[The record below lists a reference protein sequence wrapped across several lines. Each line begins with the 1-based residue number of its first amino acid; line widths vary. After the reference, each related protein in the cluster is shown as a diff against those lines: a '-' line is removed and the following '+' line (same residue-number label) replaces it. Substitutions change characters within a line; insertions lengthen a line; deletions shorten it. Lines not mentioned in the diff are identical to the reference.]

1 MRCLLALVAATTL
14 WPLGAAAAGGAFDA
28 CFVRVEP
35 PASAASGAADV
46 GDGSPLQSHVGIRRR
61 TQQLFDLDIVVTGSG
76 GTSCQLGGTAKLRG
90 DEGSESL
97 AMVVRPDP
105 SRKSG
110 RSGTLCQV
118 FVRLTADGL
127 TLATTPGSCQTQA
140 LCEGKV
146 QLDGQRFEAAT
157 RLAPNAAGPCFARP
171 GS

>member
-1 MRCLLALVAATTL
+1 MRRLPTLVAATTFWL
-14 WPLGAAAAGGAFDA
+14 HGASAAGGAFDA

-35 PASAASGAADV
+35 PSPAASGAAA
-46 GDGSPLQSHVGIRRR
+46 GDGAPLQSHVGIRRR

-76 GTSCQLGGTAKLRG
+76 SASCQLGGTAKLRG
-90 DEGSESL
+90 DAGSESL

-127 TLATTPGSCQTQA
+127 TLATTPGSCQAQA

-146 QLDGQRFEAAT
+146 QLDGQRFESAT

-171 GS
+171 GT